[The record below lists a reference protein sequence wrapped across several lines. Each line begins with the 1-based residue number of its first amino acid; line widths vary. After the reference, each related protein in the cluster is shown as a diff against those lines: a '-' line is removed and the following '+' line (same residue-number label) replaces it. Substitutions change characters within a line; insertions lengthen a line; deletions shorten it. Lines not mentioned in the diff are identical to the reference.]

1 MQVSYSPIRFFIFNP
16 IQYFNMETSTPVKT
30 NSSVIPL
37 ITMTLLF
44 FMWGF
49 ITCMNDILIPHLKV
63 LFNLTFLQSMLVQFA
78 FFGAYFIG
86 SLIYFLV
93 SYYQG
98 DPINKIG
105 YKKGIIA
112 GVLLSAVGCCLF
124 YPAASLSV
132 YGVFLAALFVLGLG
146 FTILQITANAY
157 VTLLGPEESA
167 SSRLNLTQAFN
178 SFGTTIAPV
187 LGGHL
192 IFTLFLVDGKV
203 TADST
208 RIPYLIFAGIL
219 VVLALVISRVKLP
232 SFSSEESG
240 ERGLGALKF
249 PQLKM
254 GIFGIFCYV
263 GAEVGIGS
271 LLIGFM
277 AQQDIMNLP
286 EEISKN
292 YLALYWGGAMI
303 GRFLGAISLSG
314 LAQAKKLIYM
324 VLTAAAVY
332 LLVFSIVDLTF
343 SQTSFFIIFII
354 LNIIAFVI
362 GKSAPARTLVLFAG
376 VNIALLLVSIFSKG
390 SMALYPILGIGLF
403 NSIMFSNIYTLAI
416 SGLGKYV
423 SQGSSLLVM
432 AILGGALVPLIQGG
446 LADSQGIQ
454 HSFLLPAACYL
465 YILIFGIYCMKRVK
479 LSDNDK
485 AVRTNH

>member
-1 MQVSYSPIRFFIFNP
+1 
-16 IQYFNMETSTPVKT
+16 METSTPVKK

-37 ITMTLLF
+37 ITMTFLF

-49 ITCMNDILIPHLKV
+49 ITCMNDILIPYLKV
-63 LFNLTFLQSMLVQFA
+63 QFSLSFLQSMLVQFA

-86 SLIYFLV
+86 SLIYFTV
-93 SYYQG
+93 SYTSG
-98 DPINKIG
+98 DPINKVG

-112 GVLLSAVGCCLF
+112 GILLSAVGCCLF
-124 YPAASLSV
+124 YPAATLSV

-157 VTLLGPEESA
+157 VTLLGAEESA

-192 IFTLFLVDGKV
+192 IFTLFSVNGKV
-203 TADST
+203 TPDST

-219 VVLALVISRVKLP
+219 VVLALIISQVKLP

-240 ERGLGALKF
+240 EKGLGALKF

-254 GIFGIFCYV
+254 GVFGIFCYV

-271 LLIGFM
+271 LLIAFM
-277 AQQDIMNLP
+277 AQHDITGMS
-286 EEISKN
+286 EVVSKN
-292 YLALYWGGAMI
+292 YLSLYWGGAMI

-314 LAQAKKLIYM
+314 LNQAKKIIYM
-324 VLTAAAVY
+324 VLTAAAVF
-332 LLVFSIVDLTF
+332 LLVFNIVNLTF
-343 SQTSFFIIFII
+343 GQISFFIIFIV
-354 LNIIAFVI
+354 LNILAFII

-446 LADSQGIQ
+446 LADSVGIQ
-454 HSFLLPAACYL
+454 HSFFLPAACYL
-465 YILIFGIYCMKRVK
+465 YILIFGVYCMKRVQVS
-479 LSDNDK
+479 SDQT
-485 AVRTNH
+485 VRTNH

>member
-1 MQVSYSPIRFFIFNP
+1 MDTI
-16 IQYFNMETSTPVKT
+16 TTAKKG
-30 NSSVIPL
+30 NSLIPL
-37 ITMTLLF
+37 VTMTFLF

-49 ITCMNDILIPHLKV
+49 ITCMNDILIPHLRAFFQ
-63 LFNLTFLQSMLVQFA
+63 LNFAQSMLVQFA
-78 FFGAYFIG
+78 FFGAYFVG
-86 SLIYFLV
+86 SLIYFLI
-93 SYYQG
+93 SYYKG

-112 GVLLSAVGCCLF
+112 GVLLSALGCCLF
-124 YPAASLSV
+124 YPAASLAI

-192 IFTLFLVDGKV
+192 IFTLFLQDGKV

-219 VVLALVISRVKLP
+219 IVLALIISRVKLP
-232 SFSSEESG
+232 SFSSEESS
-240 ERGLGALKF
+240 EKGLGALKF
-249 PQLKM
+249 PQLRM
-254 GIFGIFCYV
+254 GVLGIFCYV

-271 LLIGFM
+271 LLISFM
-277 AQQDIMNLP
+277 AKEDIMNIP
-286 EEISKN
+286 EAISKN

-303 GRFLGAISLSG
+303 GRFLGAISLSS
-314 LAQAKKLIYM
+314 LAQTKKVIYM
-324 VLTAAAVY
+324 MVTAALVY
-332 LLVFSIVDLTF
+332 LLVFSIVDLAF
-343 SQTSFFIIFII
+343 EQTSFFAIFIV
-354 LNIIAFVI
+354 LNIVAFVV

-376 VNIALLLVSIFSKG
+376 VNIALLLFAVVSKG
-390 SMALYPILGIGLF
+390 EMALFPILGIGLF

-423 SQGSSLLVM
+423 SQGSSLLIM
-432 AILGGALVPLIQGG
+432 AILGGALLPLVQGMI
-446 LADSQGIQ
+446 ADAYGIQ
-454 HSFLLPAACYL
+454 HSFFLPAVCYL
-465 YILIFGIYCMKRVK
+465 YILIFGVYCMRKVQVTDQK
-479 LSDNDK
+479 VN
-485 AVRTNH
+485 VNH

>member
-1 MQVSYSPIRFFIFNP
+1 
-16 IQYFNMETSTPVKT
+16 
-30 NSSVIPL
+30 
-37 ITMTLLF
+37 
-44 FMWGF
+44 
-49 ITCMNDILIPHLKV
+49 
-63 LFNLTFLQSMLVQFA
+63 MLVQFA

-86 SLIYFLV
+86 SMIYFLI
-93 SYYQG
+93 SYYKG
-98 DPINKIG
+98 DPINKVG

-124 YPAASLSV
+124 YPAATLSV
-132 YGVFLAALFVLGLG
+132 YGVFLCALFVLGLG

-192 IFTLFLVDGKV
+192 IFTYFLTDGKV

-219 VVLALVISRVKLP
+219 VVLAVVISMVKLP

-254 GIFGIFCYV
+254 GILGIFCYV

-277 AQQDIMNLP
+277 SKADIMNLP
-286 EEISKN
+286 EVVSKN

-314 LAQAKKLIYM
+314 LAQTKKLIYM
-324 VLTAAAVY
+324 ILTAAAVY

-343 SQTSFFIIFII
+343 AQTSFFLIFIV

-376 VNIALLLVSIFSKG
+376 VNIVLLLISVFSKG

-432 AILGGALVPLIQGG
+432 AILGGALLPLIQGG
-446 LADSQGIQ
+446 LADSIGIQ
-454 HSFLLPAACYL
+454 NSFFLPIVCYA
-465 YILIFGIYCMKRVK
+465 YIVIFGLYCMKKVEV
-479 LSDNDK
+479 SVDK
-485 AVRTNH
+485 PVRTNH

>member
-1 MQVSYSPIRFFIFNP
+1 
-16 IQYFNMETSTPVKT
+16 METGSPAKKN
-30 NSSVIPL
+30 NSIVPL
-37 ITMTLLF
+37 VTMTFLF

-49 ITCMNDILIPHLKV
+49 ITCMNDILIPHLKE
-63 LFNLTFLQSMLVQFA
+63 LFSLTFLQSMLVQFA

-86 SLIYFLV
+86 SLIYFLI

-98 DPINKIG
+98 DPVNKVG

-112 GVLLSAVGCCLF
+112 GIILSAVGCCLF

-132 YGVFLAALFVLGLG
+132 YGIFLAALFVLGLG

-192 IFTLFLVDGKV
+192 IFTLFLENGKV
-203 TADST
+203 TADAT

-219 VVLALVISRVKLP
+219 IVLALIISRVKLP
-232 SFSSEESG
+232 SFTVEESEEK
-240 ERGLGALKF
+240 GLGALKF
-249 PQLKM
+249 PQLRM

-277 AQQDIMNLP
+277 AQQDITNLP
-286 EEISKN
+286 EVVSKN

-303 GRFLGAISLSG
+303 GRFLGAISLSS
-314 LAQAKKLIYM
+314 LPQVKKFIYM

-343 SQTSFFIIFII
+343 AQTSFFIVFIV

-362 GKSAPARTLVLFAG
+362 GRSAPARTLVIFAG
-376 VNIALLLVSIFSKG
+376 VNIVLLLISIFSKG

-446 LADSQGIQ
+446 LADAKGIQ
-454 HSFLLPAACYL
+454 HSFFLPAACYV
-465 YILIFGIYCMKRVK
+465 YILIFGLYCMKRIKVVA
-479 LSDNDK
+479 DQP
-485 AVRTNH
+485 VRANH

>member
-1 MQVSYSPIRFFIFNP
+1 
-16 IQYFNMETSTPVKT
+16 
-30 NSSVIPL
+30 
-37 ITMTLLF
+37 MTLLF

-63 LFNLTFLQSMLVQFA
+63 LFNLSFLQSMLVQFA

-93 SYYQG
+93 SYYKG
-98 DPINKIG
+98 DPINKVG

-124 YPAASLSV
+124 YPAASLSI
-132 YGVFLAALFVLGLG
+132 YGVFLGALFVLGLG

-157 VTLLGPEESA
+157 VTLLGSEESA

-219 VVLALVISRVKLP
+219 VVLALIISRIKLP
-232 SFSSEESG
+232 SFTSEESG

-254 GIFGIFCYV
+254 GVFGIFCYV

-277 AQQDIMNLP
+277 EQKDIMNLP
-286 EEISKN
+286 EVISKN

-303 GRFLGAISLSG
+303 GRFLGAISLSSIG
-314 LAQAKKLIYM
+314 QAKKLIYM

-343 SQTSFFIIFII
+343 AQTSFFIVFIV

-376 VNIALLLVSIFSKG
+376 INIALLLISIFSTG

-454 HSFLLPAACYL
+454 HSFILPAACYL
-465 YILIFGIYCMKRVK
+465 YILIFGLYCMRNVK
-479 LSDNDK
+479 VTADDQP
-485 AVRTNH
+485 VRSNH

>member
-1 MQVSYSPIRFFIFNP
+1 
-16 IQYFNMETSTPVKT
+16 MEASTPVKK
-30 NSSVIPL
+30 NSSIIPL

-49 ITCMNDILIPHLKV
+49 ITCMNDILIPYLKV

-93 SYYQG
+93 SYYNG
-98 DPINKIG
+98 DPINKVG

-124 YPAASLSV
+124 YPAASLSI
-132 YGVFLAALFVLGLG
+132 YGVFLGALFVLGLG

-157 VTLLGPEESA
+157 VTLLGSEESA

-208 RIPYLIFAGIL
+208 RIPYLIFAAIL
-219 VVLALVISRVKLP
+219 VVLALIISRIKLP
-232 SFSSEESG
+232 SFTSEESG

-249 PQLKM
+249 PQLRM
-254 GIFGIFCYV
+254 GVFGIFCYV

-277 AQQDIMNLP
+277 EQKDITNLP
-286 EEISKN
+286 EVISKN

-303 GRFLGAISLSG
+303 GRFLGAISLSN
-314 LAQAKKLIYM
+314 LAQGKKLIYM
-324 VLTAAAVY
+324 VLTAAVVY

-343 SQTSFFIIFII
+343 SQTSFFIVFIV

-376 VNIALLLVSIFSKG
+376 INIALLLVSIFSKG

-432 AILGGALVPLIQGG
+432 AILGGALLPLIQGG

-454 HSFLLPAACYL
+454 QSFLLPAACYA
-465 YILIFGIYCMKRVK
+465 YILIFGLYCMRKVK
-479 LSDNDK
+479 LTEDDK
-485 AVRTNH
+485 PVRSNH

>member
-1 MQVSYSPIRFFIFNP
+1 
-16 IQYFNMETSTPVKT
+16 MEISTPVKKT
-30 NSSVIPL
+30 SSIIPL

-49 ITCMNDILIPHLKV
+49 ITCMNDILIPHLKEM
-63 LFNLTFLQSMLVQFA
+63 FRLTFLQSMLVQFA

-86 SLIYFLV
+86 SLIYFMI
-93 SYYQG
+93 SYYKG
-98 DPINKIG
+98 DPINKVG
-105 YKKGIIA
+105 YKKGIIS
-112 GVLLSAVGCCLF
+112 GVILSAVGCCLF
-124 YPAASLSV
+124 YPAASLEV

-192 IFTLFLVDGKV
+192 IYTLFLVDGKV

-219 VVLALVISRVKLP
+219 IALAIIISQVKLP
-232 SFSSEESG
+232 SFSSEESE

-271 LLIGFM
+271 LLISFM
-277 AQQDIMNLP
+277 AQEDIMNLP
-286 EEISKN
+286 EVVSKN

-303 GRFLGAISLSG
+303 GRFLGAISLSS
-314 LAQAKKLIYM
+314 LAQGKKLIYM
-324 VLTAAAVY
+324 ILAAAAVY
-332 LLVFSIVDLTF
+332 GVVFSIVDLTF
-343 SQTSFFIIFII
+343 AQTSFFIIFII

-376 VNIALLLVSIFSKG
+376 VNIALLLLSVFSKG

-446 LADSQGIQ
+446 LADAIGIQ
-454 HSFLLPAACYL
+454 NSFFLPAACYG
-465 YILIFGIYCMKRVK
+465 YILFFGLYCMKRIQV
-479 LSDNDK
+479 SVDK
-485 AVRTNH
+485 PVRVNH

>member
-1 MQVSYSPIRFFIFNP
+1 
-16 IQYFNMETSTPVKT
+16 METSTPVKT
-30 NSSVIPL
+30 KSYVIPL
-37 ITMTLLF
+37 VTMTFLF

-49 ITCMNDILIPHLKV
+49 ITCMNDILIPHLKE
-63 LFNLTFLQSMLVQFA
+63 LFKLTFLQSMLVQFA

-86 SLIYFLV
+86 SLIYFLI
-93 SYYQG
+93 SYYKG
-98 DPINKIG
+98 DPINKVG

-112 GVLLSAVGCCLF
+112 GILLSAVGCCLF

-132 YGVFLAALFVLGLG
+132 YGVFLGALFVLGLG

-157 VTLLGPEESA
+157 VTLLGEEKSA

-192 IFTLFLVDGKV
+192 IFTLFLQDGKV

-219 VVLALVISRVKLP
+219 VVLALIISRVKLP
-232 SFSSEESG
+232 SFSSEEG
-240 ERGLGALKF
+240 EKGGLGALKF
-249 PQLKM
+249 PQLRLGVL
-254 GIFGIFCYV
+254 GIFTYV

-271 LLIGFM
+271 LLISFM
-277 AQQDIMNLP
+277 AKEDIMNLP
-286 EEISKN
+286 EVVSKN

-303 GRFLGAISLSG
+303 GRFLGSISLSG
-314 LAQAKKLIYM
+314 LEQSKKLIYM

-343 SQTSFFIIFII
+343 AQTSFFIIFIV

-362 GKSAPARTLVLFAG
+362 GKSAPARTLVIFAG
-376 VNIALLLVSIFSKG
+376 VNIVLLMVSIFSKG
-390 SMALYPILGIGLF
+390 SMAVFPILGIGLF

-446 LADSQGIQ
+446 LADSIGIQ
-454 HSFLLPAACYL
+454 NSFVLPAVCYL
-465 YILIFGIYCMKRVK
+465 YILIFGVYCMKRVVVDLEK
-479 LSDNDK
+479 P
-485 AVRTNH
+485 VRSNH

>member
-1 MQVSYSPIRFFIFNP
+1 
-16 IQYFNMETSTPVKT
+16 
-30 NSSVIPL
+30 
-37 ITMTLLF
+37 MTLLF

-63 LFNLTFLQSMLVQFA
+63 LFNLSFLQSMLVQFA

-93 SYYQG
+93 SYYKG
-98 DPINKIG
+98 DPINKVG

-124 YPAASLSV
+124 YPAASLSI
-132 YGVFLAALFVLGLG
+132 YGVFLGALFVLGLG

-157 VTLLGPEESA
+157 VTLLGSEESA

-219 VVLALVISRVKLP
+219 VVLALIISRIKLP
-232 SFSSEESG
+232 SFTSEESG

-254 GIFGIFCYV
+254 GVFGIFCYV

-277 AQQDIMNLP
+277 EQKDIMNLP
-286 EEISKN
+286 EVISKN

-303 GRFLGAISLSG
+303 GRFLGAISLSSIG
-314 LAQAKKLIYM
+314 QAKKLIYM

-343 SQTSFFIIFII
+343 AQTSFFIVFIV

-376 VNIALLLVSIFSKG
+376 INIALLLISIFSTG

-432 AILGGALVPLIQGG
+432 AILGGALLPLIQGG

-454 HSFLLPAACYL
+454 HSFILPAACYL
-465 YILIFGIYCMKRVK
+465 YILIFGLYCMRNVK
-479 LSDNDK
+479 VTADDQP
-485 AVRTNH
+485 VRSNH

>member
-1 MQVSYSPIRFFIFNP
+1 
-16 IQYFNMETSTPVKT
+16 METSTPVKK
-30 NSSVIPL
+30 NSSIIPL

-49 ITCMNDILIPHLKV
+49 ITCMNDILIPHLKEQ
-63 LFNLTFLQSMLVQFA
+63 FNLTFLQSMLVQFA

-86 SLIYFLV
+86 SLIYFLI
-93 SYYQG
+93 SYYKG
-98 DPINKIG
+98 DPVNKVG

-112 GVLLSAVGCCLF
+112 GVILSAIGCCLF
-124 YPAASLSV
+124 YPAASLAV

-192 IFTLFLVDGKV
+192 IFTLFLENGKV

-219 VVLALVISRVKLP
+219 VVLALIISRVKLP
-232 SFSSEESG
+232 SFSSEESD

-277 AQQDIMNLP
+277 AQADVMNIP
-286 EEISKN
+286 EVVSKN

-314 LAQAKKLIYM
+314 LAQAKKLLYM
-324 VLTAAAVY
+324 ILAAAVVY
-332 LLVFSIVDLTF
+332 LVVFSIVDLTF
-343 SQTSFFIIFII
+343 AQTSFFIIFIV

-376 VNIALLLVSIFSKG
+376 VNIALLLVSIFSTG

-446 LADSQGIQ
+446 LADKVGIQ
-454 HSFLLPAACYL
+454 NSFYLPAACYA
-465 YILIFGIYCMKRVK
+465 YILFFGLYCMKRIQV
-479 LSDNDK
+479 STDK
-485 AVRTNH
+485 PVRVNH

>member
-1 MQVSYSPIRFFIFNP
+1 
-16 IQYFNMETSTPVKT
+16 MEASTPVKK

-63 LFNLTFLQSMLVQFA
+63 LFNLSFLQSMLVQFA

-86 SLIYFLV
+86 SLIYFLT

-98 DPINKIG
+98 DPINKVG

-124 YPAASLSV
+124 YPAASLSI
-132 YGVFLAALFVLGLG
+132 YGVFLGALFVLGLG

-157 VTLLGPEESA
+157 VTLLGSEESA

-219 VVLALVISRVKLP
+219 VVLALIISRIKLP
-232 SFSSEESG
+232 SFTSEESG

-249 PQLKM
+249 PQLKL
-254 GIFGIFCYV
+254 GVFGIFCYV

-277 AQQDIMNLP
+277 EQKDIMNLP
-286 EEISKN
+286 EVISKN

-303 GRFLGAISLSG
+303 GRFLGAISLSS
-314 LAQAKKLIYM
+314 LDQTKKLIYM
-324 VLTAAAVY
+324 ILTAAAVY

-343 SQTSFFIIFII
+343 AQTSFFIVFIV

-376 VNIALLLVSIFSKG
+376 INIALLLISIFSKG

-432 AILGGALVPLIQGG
+432 AILGGALLPLIQGG
-446 LADSQGIQ
+446 LADAQGIQ
-454 HSFLLPAACYL
+454 HSFILPAACYL
-465 YILIFGIYCMKRVK
+465 YILIFGLYCMRKVK
-479 LSDNDK
+479 LTEDDK
-485 AVRTNH
+485 QVRSNH

>member
-1 MQVSYSPIRFFIFNP
+1 
-16 IQYFNMETSTPVKT
+16 METSTPVKK
-30 NSSVIPL
+30 NSSIIPL

-49 ITCMNDILIPHLKV
+49 ITCMNDILIPHLKEQ
-63 LFNLTFLQSMLVQFA
+63 FHLTFLQSMLVQFA

-86 SLIYFLV
+86 SLIYFLI
-93 SYYQG
+93 SYYKG
-98 DPINKIG
+98 DPVNKVG

-112 GVLLSAVGCCLF
+112 GVILSAVGCCLF
-124 YPAASLSV
+124 YPAASLAV

-192 IFTLFLVDGKV
+192 IFTLFLENGKV

-219 VVLALVISRVKLP
+219 VVLALIISRVKLP
-232 SFSSEESG
+232 SFSSEESD

-277 AQQDIMNLP
+277 AQSDVMNLP
-286 EEISKN
+286 EVVSKN

-324 VLTAAAVY
+324 ILAAAVVY
-332 LLVFSIVDLTF
+332 VVVFSIVDLTF
-343 SQTSFFIIFII
+343 AQTSFFIIFIV

-376 VNIALLLVSIFSKG
+376 INIALLLVSIFSTG

-446 LADSQGIQ
+446 LADVVGIQ
-454 HSFLLPAACYL
+454 NSFYLPAACYA
-465 YILIFGIYCMKRVK
+465 YILIFGLYCMKRIQVAH
-479 LSDNDK
+479 DK
-485 AVRTNH
+485 PVRVNH

>member
-1 MQVSYSPIRFFIFNP
+1 
-16 IQYFNMETSTPVKT
+16 MEASTQAKKT
-30 NSSVIPL
+30 SSVIPL

-63 LFNLTFLQSMLVQFA
+63 LFNLSFLQSMLVQFA

-93 SYYQG
+93 SYYKG
-98 DPINKIG
+98 DPINKVG

-124 YPAASLSV
+124 YPAASLSI
-132 YGVFLAALFVLGLG
+132 YGVFLGALFVLGLG

-157 VTLLGPEESA
+157 VTLLGSEESA

-192 IFTLFLVDGKV
+192 IFTLFLVNGKV

-219 VVLALVISRVKLP
+219 VVLALIISRIKLP
-232 SFSSEESG
+232 SFTSEESG

-254 GIFGIFCYV
+254 GVFGIFCYV

-277 AQQDIMNLP
+277 EQKDIMNLP
-286 EEISKN
+286 EVISKN

-303 GRFLGAISLSG
+303 GRFLGAISLSS
-314 LAQAKKLIYM
+314 LDQAKKLIYM

-343 SQTSFFIIFII
+343 AQTSFFIVFIV
-354 LNIIAFVI
+354 LNIVAFVI

-376 VNIALLLVSIFSKG
+376 INIALLLVSIFSTG

-416 SGLGKYV
+416 AGLGKYV

-432 AILGGALVPLIQGG
+432 AILGGALLPLVQGG

-454 HSFLLPAACYL
+454 LSFILPALCYL
-465 YILIFGIYCMKRVK
+465 YILFFGVYCMRKVK
-479 LSDNDK
+479 ITADDK
-485 AVRTNH
+485 AVRSNH

>member
-1 MQVSYSPIRFFIFNP
+1 
-16 IQYFNMETSTPVKT
+16 
-30 NSSVIPL
+30 
-37 ITMTLLF
+37 
-44 FMWGF
+44 
-49 ITCMNDILIPHLKV
+49 
-63 LFNLTFLQSMLVQFA
+63 ML

-86 SLIYFLV
+86 SLIYFLI
-93 SYYQG
+93 SYFNG
-98 DPINKIG
+98 DPVNKVG

-112 GVLLSAVGCCLF
+112 GVLLSAAGCCLF
-124 YPAASLSV
+124 YPAATLSV

-178 SFGTTIAPV
+178 SFGTTIAPI

-192 IFTLFLVDGKV
+192 IFTLFLEKNG
-203 TADST
+203 TASADST

-219 VVLALVISRVKLP
+219 VLLAVVIAMVKLP
-232 SFSSEESG
+232 SFSSEESS

-271 LLIGFM
+271 LLIAFM
-277 AQQDIMNLP
+277 EQPDITNLT
-286 EEISKN
+286 EVVSKN

-303 GRFLGAISLSG
+303 GRFLGSISLSE
-314 LAQAKKLIYM
+314 LPQTKKLIYM

-332 LLVFSIVDLTF
+332 LVVFSIVDLTF
-343 SQTSFFIIFII
+343 AQTSFFIVFII

-362 GKSAPARTLVLFAG
+362 GKSAPARTLVIFAG
-376 VNIALLLVSIFSKG
+376 VNIALLLFSVFSKG

-403 NSIMFSNIYTLAI
+403 NSIMFSNIYTLSI

-432 AILGGALVPLIQGG
+432 AILGGALLPLIQGSI
-446 LADSQGIQ
+446 ADSKGIQ
-454 HSFLLPAACYL
+454 ISFILPALCYL
-465 YILIFGIYCMKRVK
+465 YILGFGLYCAKRGHGENEK
-479 LSDNDK
+479 G
-485 AVRTNH
+485 VRTNH

>member
-1 MQVSYSPIRFFIFNP
+1 
-16 IQYFNMETSTPVKT
+16 MEASTPVKK

-63 LFNLTFLQSMLVQFA
+63 LFNLSFLQSMLVQFA

-86 SLIYFLV
+86 SLIYFLI

-98 DPINKIG
+98 DPINKVG

-124 YPAASLSV
+124 YPAASLSI
-132 YGVFLAALFVLGLG
+132 YGVFLGALFVLGLG

-157 VTLLGPEESA
+157 VTLLGSEESA

-219 VVLALVISRVKLP
+219 VVLALIISRIKLP
-232 SFSSEESG
+232 SFTSEESG

-254 GIFGIFCYV
+254 GVFGIFCYV

-277 AQQDIMNLP
+277 EQKDIMNLP
-286 EEISKN
+286 EVISKN

-303 GRFLGAISLSG
+303 GRFLGAISLSS
-314 LAQAKKLIYM
+314 LDQTKKLIYM
-324 VLTAAAVY
+324 ILTAAAVY

-343 SQTSFFIIFII
+343 AQTSFFIVFIV

-376 VNIALLLVSIFSKG
+376 INIALLLISIFSKG

-432 AILGGALVPLIQGG
+432 AILGGALLPLIQGG
-446 LADSQGIQ
+446 LADAQGIQ
-454 HSFLLPAACYL
+454 HSFILPAACYL
-465 YILIFGIYCMKRVK
+465 YILIFGLYCMRKVK
-479 LSDNDK
+479 LTEDDK
-485 AVRTNH
+485 QVRSNH

>member
-1 MQVSYSPIRFFIFNP
+1 
-16 IQYFNMETSTPVKT
+16 METSTPIKK

-37 ITMTLLF
+37 ITMTFLF

-49 ITCMNDILIPHLKV
+49 ITCMNDILIPYLKV
-63 LFNLTFLQSMLVQFA
+63 QFSLSFLQSMLVQFA

-86 SLIYFLV
+86 SLIYFII
-93 SYYQG
+93 SYTSG
-98 DPINKIG
+98 DPINKVG

-112 GVLLSAVGCCLF
+112 GILLSAVGCCLF
-124 YPAASLSV
+124 YPAATLSV

-157 VTLLGPEESA
+157 VTLLGAEESA

-192 IFTLFLVDGKV
+192 IFTLFSVNGKV
-203 TADST
+203 TPDST

-219 VVLALVISRVKLP
+219 VVLALIISQVKLP

-240 ERGLGALKF
+240 EKGLGALKF

-254 GIFGIFCYV
+254 GVFGIFCYV

-271 LLIGFM
+271 LLIAFM
-277 AQQDIMNLP
+277 AQHDITGMS
-286 EEISKN
+286 EVVSKN
-292 YLALYWGGAMI
+292 YLSLYWGGAMI

-314 LAQAKKLIYM
+314 LNQVKKIIYM
-324 VLTAAAVY
+324 VLTAAAVF
-332 LLVFSIVDLTF
+332 LLVFNIVDLTF
-343 SQTSFFIIFII
+343 GQISFFIIFIV
-354 LNIIAFVI
+354 LNILAFIV

-376 VNIALLLVSIFSKG
+376 VNIALLMVSIFSKG

-446 LADSQGIQ
+446 LADTVGIQ
-454 HSFLLPAACYL
+454 HSFVLPAACYL
-465 YILIFGIYCMKRVK
+465 YILIFGLYCMKRVQVS
-479 LSDNDK
+479 SDQT
-485 AVRTNH
+485 VRTNH

>member
-1 MQVSYSPIRFFIFNP
+1 MEASTQVK
-16 IQYFNMETSTPVKT
+16 KT
-30 NSSVIPL
+30 SSVIPL

-63 LFNLTFLQSMLVQFA
+63 LFNLSFLQSMLVQFA

-98 DPINKIG
+98 DPINKVG

-124 YPAASLSV
+124 YPAASLSI
-132 YGVFLAALFVLGLG
+132 YGVFLGALFVLGLG

-157 VTLLGPEESA
+157 VTLLGSEESA

-219 VVLALVISRVKLP
+219 VVLALIISRIKLP
-232 SFSSEESG
+232 SFTSEESG

-254 GIFGIFCYV
+254 GVFGIFCYV

-277 AQQDIMNLP
+277 EQKDIMNLP
-286 EEISKN
+286 EVISKN

-303 GRFLGAISLSG
+303 GRFLGAISLSS
-314 LAQAKKLIYM
+314 LDQAKKLIYM

-343 SQTSFFIIFII
+343 AQTSFFIVFIV
-354 LNIIAFVI
+354 LNIVAFVI

-376 VNIALLLVSIFSKG
+376 INIALLLVSIFSTG

-416 SGLGKYV
+416 AGLGKYV

-432 AILGGALVPLIQGG
+432 AILGGALLPLVQGG

-454 HSFLLPAACYL
+454 LSFILPALCYL
-465 YILIFGIYCMKRVK
+465 YILFFGVYCMRKVK
-479 LSDNDK
+479 ITADDK
-485 AVRTNH
+485 AVRSNH

>member
-1 MQVSYSPIRFFIFNP
+1 
-16 IQYFNMETSTPVKT
+16 METSTPVKK

-37 ITMTLLF
+37 ITMTFLF

-49 ITCMNDILIPHLKV
+49 ITCMNDILIPYLKV
-63 LFNLTFLQSMLVQFA
+63 QFSLSFLQSMLVQFA

-86 SLIYFLV
+86 SLIYFMV
-93 SYYQG
+93 SYFNG
-98 DPINKIG
+98 DPINKVG

-112 GVLLSAVGCCLF
+112 GILLSAVGCCLF
-124 YPAASLSV
+124 YPAATLSV
-132 YGVFLAALFVLGLG
+132 YGVFLGALFVLGLG

-157 VTLLGPEESA
+157 VTLLGAEESA

-192 IFTLFLVDGKV
+192 IFTLFSVNGKV
-203 TADST
+203 TPDST

-219 VVLALVISRVKLP
+219 VVLALIISQVKLP

-240 ERGLGALKF
+240 EKGLGALKF

-254 GIFGIFCYV
+254 GVFGIFCYV

-271 LLIGFM
+271 LLIAFM
-277 AQQDIMNLP
+277 AQHDITGMS
-286 EEISKN
+286 EVVSKN
-292 YLALYWGGAMI
+292 YLSLYWGGAMI

-314 LAQAKKLIYM
+314 LNQVKKIIYM
-324 VLTAAAVY
+324 VLTAAAVF
-332 LLVFSIVDLTF
+332 LLVFNIVDLTF
-343 SQTSFFIIFII
+343 GQISFFIIFIV
-354 LNIIAFVI
+354 LNILAFIV

-432 AILGGALVPLIQGG
+432 AILGGALVPLVQGG
-446 LADSQGIQ
+446 LADAVGIQ
-454 HSFLLPAACYL
+454 HSFVLPAACYL
-465 YILIFGIYCMKRVK
+465 YILIFGVYCMKRVQVS
-479 LSDNDK
+479 SDQT
-485 AVRTNH
+485 VRTNH